1 MEPIRVLVVDDHPV
15 VRHGLRSL
23 LANHD
28 DIRVV
33 GEAASASEV
42 LQMVSSTNPNVVL
55 LDIRMP
61 GSSGIDMT
69 RQIRRTFPEVHVII
83 LTAYEDDEYLLGA
96 LRAGAHGYLLKSTSH
111 EVLVSAIRSVH
122 QGERLL
128 SPVLIDRVLKEFES
142 LTRERARH
150 ESGLSDQELQI
161 LRHIAEGA
169 TNREIAEQM
178 FWSEVTVKRKVED
191 IFTKLSVSNRAQ
203 AVAEAIR
210 RGLI

>member
-1 MEPIRVLVVDDHPV
+1 MDRIRVLVVDDHPV

-28 DIRVV
+28 DIQIV
-33 GEAASASEV
+33 GEAGSASEAF
-42 LQMVSSTNPNVVL
+42 QMASSAHPDVVL

-61 GSSGIDMT
+61 GYSGIDVA
-69 RQIRRTFPEVHVII
+69 QQLRRAHPTLRVLI
-83 LTAYEDDEYLLGA
+83 LTAYEDDEYLFGA
-96 LRAGAHGYLLKSTSH
+96 LRAGAHGYLLKSSSH
-111 EVLVSAIRSVH
+111 DVLASAIRAVH
-122 QGERLL
+122 RGERLL
-128 SPVLIDRVLKEFES
+128 SPGLVDRVLKEFED
-142 LTRERARH
+142 LAKERAHH
-150 ESGLSDQELQI
+150 ESGLSDQELQV

-169 TNREIAEQM
+169 TNKEIAERM

-191 IFTKLSVSNRAQ
+191 IFAKLNVANRAQ

>member
-1 MEPIRVLVVDDHPV
+1 VVDDHPV

>member
-1 MEPIRVLVVDDHPV
+1 MEQIRVLVVDDHPV

-33 GEAASASEV
+33 GEAASTSEV

-61 GSSGIDMT
+61 GSSGIDMAQ
-69 RQIRRTFPEVHVII
+69 QIRRTFPDVRVII
-83 LTAYEDDEYLLGA
+83 LTAYEDDEYLFGA

-111 EVLVSAIRSVH
+111 DVLASAIRSVH

-128 SPVLIDRVLKEFES
+128 SPALVDRVLKEFEG
-142 LTRERARH
+142 LAKERARH
-150 ESGLSDQELQI
+150 ESGLSDQELQV

-169 TNREIAEQM
+169 TNKEIAEQM

-191 IFTKLSVSNRAQ
+191 IFSKLSVSNRAQ